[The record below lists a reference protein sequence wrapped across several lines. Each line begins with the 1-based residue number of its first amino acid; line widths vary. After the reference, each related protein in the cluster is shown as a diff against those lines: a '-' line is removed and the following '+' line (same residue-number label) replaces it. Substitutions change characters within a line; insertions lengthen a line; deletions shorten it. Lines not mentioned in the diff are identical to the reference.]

1 MKYSRRLFSST
12 AIASA
17 AFALSG
23 AARADECAVFT
34 TERQQAKTPDEA
46 LQLLKEGNE
55 RFLAGKM
62 INCDLMAQVRAT
74 SHGQAPFAAIVG
86 CIDSRVPPELIFDL
100 RLGDAFVARLAGNIV
115 DTDVIGSLEFSTKV
129 MGAKAVLVL
138 GHSDCGAIKGA
149 IDNVKLGSLTELLAK
164 IEPAV
169 KVAEALGGGDPTS
182 KNKAFVQAV
191 ADANAKLGAQML
203 MDRSEILRGLV
214 EAKELVIVPAMQDLA
229 TGKVTFFS

>member
-100 RLGDAFVARLAGNIV
+100 RIGDAFVARLAGNII
-115 DTDVIGSLEFSTKV
+115 DTDVIGSLEYSTQV
-129 MGAKAVLVL
+129 AGAKAILVL
-138 GHSDCGAIKGA
+138 GHSDCGAVKGA
-149 IDNVKLGSLTELLAK
+149 IDDVKLGSLTELLAK

-169 KVAEALGGGDPTS
+169 QVAEALGGGDSTS

-191 ADANAKLGAQML
+191 AEANAKLGAQML
-203 MDRSEILRGLV
+203 MDRSEVLRGLV
-214 EAKELVIVPAMQDLA
+214 EAKKLVIVAAMQDVA
-229 TGKVTFFS
+229 TGKVAFFN

>member
-100 RLGDAFVARLAGNIV
+100 RIGDAFVARLAGNII
-115 DTDVIGSLEFSTKV
+115 DTDVIGSLEYSTQV
-129 MGAKAVLVL
+129 AGAKAILVL
-138 GHSDCGAIKGA
+138 GHSDCGAVKGA
-149 IDNVKLGSLTELLAK
+149 IDDVKLGSLTELLAK

-169 KVAEALGGGDPTS
+169 QVAEALGGGDPTS

-191 ADANAKLGAQML
+191 AEANAKLGAQML
-203 MDRSEILRGLV
+203 MDRSEVLRGLV
-214 EAKELVIVPAMQDLA
+214 EAKKLVIVAAMQDVA
-229 TGKVTFFS
+229 TGKVAFFN